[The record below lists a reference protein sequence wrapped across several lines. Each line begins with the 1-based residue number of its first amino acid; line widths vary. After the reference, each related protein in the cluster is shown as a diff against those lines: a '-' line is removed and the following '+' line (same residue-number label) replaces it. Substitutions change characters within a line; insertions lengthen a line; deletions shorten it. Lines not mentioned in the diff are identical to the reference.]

1 MTLVDPKDHILKVSC
16 HYLYFWL
23 RYKDLLLFFQK
34 TSLRYRGY
42 RGKGGKQ
49 FDEDDDDDDD
59 DDDVVVDVEG
69 QNEGQSVLWES
80 ERILKVSCQYLYYW
94 LRYRGY
100 RGSGGKY
107 FDDDDEEDD
116 DDDDDD
122 DDDVDDEGQNEEQ
135 SVLWESGLILKV
147 SWQYLYYWPRYR
159 GYRGGGG
166 KHFDDDDDEDNDEVD
181 REGKNEG
188 ESVLWE
194 SECILKFSCQYL

>member
-1 MTLVDPKDHILKVSC
+1 MYWLDPNDH
-16 HYLYFWL
+16 
-23 RYKDLLLFFQK
+23 
-34 TSLRYRGY
+34 
-42 RGKGGKQ
+42 
-49 FDEDDDDDDD
+49 
-59 DDDVVVDVEG
+59 
-69 QNEGQSVLWES
+69 
-80 ERILKVSCQYLYYW
+80 ILKVSCQYLYYW

-166 KHFDDDDDEDNDEVD
+166 KHFDDVDEDDDDVD
-181 REGKNEG
+181 LEG
-188 ESVLWE
+188 ENERDSVLWE
-194 SECILKFSCQYL
+194 SEHILKVSCQYLYYWLRYRRYRGKGGNYFYGDVLLVEGRHGGRGQATP